1 MTRNSPVEAPTAS
14 FSGLRLFFQSLRV
27 AAGFVCAVLT
37 FGFFLAWGFFG
48 KIGPESDPVEI
59 AALVSGGAFA
69 ASAAGGLAFFP
80 ALVAIGVAEVLRLKG
95 MLMHV
100 GVAGMLAFAIW
111 TVGHSMT
118 ADVGLRPGTTVVLA
132 GGFMAGFIYWMIA
145 GRLSGCWI
153 MNSPPREKSES

>member
-1 MTRNSPVEAPTAS
+1 MTNNSPVGAPAFS
-14 FSGLRLFFQSLRV
+14 FSGLRLFFQLLRV

-37 FGFFLAWGFFG
+37 FGFFLAWGYFG
-48 KIGPESDPVEI
+48 KIGPDTDPVEI
-59 AALVSGGAFA
+59 AALVSTGAFA
-69 ASAAGGLAFFP
+69 ASAIGGMAFFP

-153 MNSPPREKSES
+153 VNPPTQERPES